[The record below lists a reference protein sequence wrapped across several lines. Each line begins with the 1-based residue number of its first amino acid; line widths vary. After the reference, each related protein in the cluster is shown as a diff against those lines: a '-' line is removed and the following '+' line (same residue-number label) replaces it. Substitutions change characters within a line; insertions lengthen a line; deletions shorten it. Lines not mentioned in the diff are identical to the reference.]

1 MVPLGAGAYP
11 FKSDAECL
19 AAHVINSLLAE
30 ALAVR
35 FLGRLGN
42 CHARSVLYICMIGKL
57 TGVFEGAS
65 VEGAGLVSVG
75 GVGYAVRV
83 PLSLVESTKAGTT
96 VSLYIHTAVRDDAI
110 DLYGFA
116 TEEELAFF
124 KLLTG
129 VSGIGPKSALGILNS
144 GDVAG
149 LKRTIASG
157 DASALHKIFGI
168 GKKSA
173 ERIVVELRDK
183 FGGQGVAV
191 GTDAEV
197 IEALVALGYRVEESR
212 DAAKVSAAGGDV
224 RERLGAAL
232 KYLGSRSR

>member
-1 MVPLGAGAYP
+1 
-11 FKSDAECL
+11 
-19 AAHVINSLLAE
+19 
-30 ALAVR
+30 
-35 FLGRLGN
+35 
-42 CHARSVLYICMIGKL
+42 MIGKL

-75 GVGYAVRV
+75 GVGYSVRV
-83 PLSLVESTKAGTT
+83 PLSLVEKVVAGTT

-129 VSGIGPKSALGILNS
+129 VSGIGPKTGLGILNS

-157 DASALHKIFGI
+157 DSSALHKIFGI

-183 FGGQGVAV
+183 LGGQGVAV

-212 DAAKVSAAGGDV
+212 DAAKSSASGGDV

-232 KYLGSRSR
+232 KYLGSRNR